1 MIEILPS
8 INSESWNEVQSRVHK
23 IEATGDWV
31 EIDICDATL
40 SKRKTWNN
48 PDDLKSLQ
56 APATLR
62 IAAHLLVAHPEKY
75 VDQWIHA
82 GVRRIIVQW
91 EGIRVHGF
99 ARLFGRGAERKAVQ
113 FIKDLCVNNWVEFGI
128 SIAPG
133 SPVHEIEPYLELC
146 DIVQVLAV
154 PIGLSGGHSDQ
165 ESLCKA
171 HELASLREK
180 YHYKVEWDG
189 GVNLNTI
196 QDIVKTKTDIAVSTS
211 FVFNAPDPNQA
222 LEALRRQVLL

>member
-8 INSESWNEVQSRVHK
+8 INSESWNEVQSRVRK
-23 IEATGDWV
+23 IEATSDWV
-31 EIDICDATL
+31 EIDVCDGTL
-40 SKRKTWNN
+40 GKRITWNN

-99 ARLFGRGAERKAVQ
+99 ARLFGRKAERKAMQ

-128 SIAPG
+128 SIG
-133 SPVHEIEPYLELC
+133 LESSVHDIEPYLAMC
-146 DIVQVLAV
+146 DMVQVLAV
-154 PIGLSGGHSDQ
+154 PIGLSGGDSDQ
-165 ESLCKA
+165 NSFFKA
-171 HELASLREK
+171 HELSALREK

-196 QDIVKTKTDIAVSTS
+196 QDIAKTKTDIAVSTS

>member
-8 INSESWNEVQSRVHK
+8 INSESWNEVQSRVRK
-23 IEATGDWV
+23 IEASSDWV
-31 EIDICDATL
+31 EIDVLDGTL
-40 SKRKTWNN
+40 GARKTWNN

-91 EGIRVHGF
+91 EGVRARGF
-99 ARLFGRGAERKAVQ
+99 ARLLGRGAERKTVQ
-113 FIKDLCVNNWVEFGI
+113 SIKDSCANNWVEFGI
-128 SIAPG
+128 SLGLG
-133 SPVHEIEPYLELC
+133 SLVKDIESYLDLC